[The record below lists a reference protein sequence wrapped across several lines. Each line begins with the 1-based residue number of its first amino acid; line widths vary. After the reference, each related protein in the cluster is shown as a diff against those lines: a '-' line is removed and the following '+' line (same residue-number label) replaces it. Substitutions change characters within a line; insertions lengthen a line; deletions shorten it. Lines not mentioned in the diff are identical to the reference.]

1 MTNTRSLTELPWSQ
15 GGNSGV
21 MRVVTTDDDFVHL
34 DLGELGKCTLPN
46 SVLRNLMITLLKTV
60 RKNQP
65 PLHWQDAERHYTEWN
80 SHAENQERR
89 LTSDFRNFMEVF
101 IYLASLEFNR
111 TENSVRWK
119 LNYLDLRK
127 HLP

>member
-15 GGNSGV
+15 GGRSGV
-21 MRVVTTDDDFVHL
+21 MRVITKPDDFVEL
-34 DLGELGKCTLPN
+34 ELGELGKCSLPN
-46 SVLRNLMITLLKTV
+46 SVLRTLMITLLNTV

-65 PLHWQDAERHYTEWN
+65 PFHWTEADRHYTEWD
-80 SHAENQERR
+80 SHAENQQRR
-89 LTSDFRNFMEVF
+89 LMSDFRNFMEVF

-119 LNYLDLRK
+119 LNGLDLRK